1 MADKKTEQIVIGS
14 LMKQPQLLSMADR
27 YSLTVKDF
35 DDRLM
40 SFIFYAI
47 AHIAA
52 EGSTKIEVQDVDLF
66 LQNSETGKELFKSRD
81 GISLLNDSMELA
93 NTDSFGTY
101 YSLLKKENLLRDLKN
116 LGIDV
121 SEYYQVNP
129 ITGEALQLNDRF
141 MAMDIEEIIGSIKA
155 RVADL
160 EGQYAKGTASSTQS
174 VVEGMRDLIDDLEE
188 NPEVGPPLQ
197 GEIFNTVVSGARRGT
212 FYVRSGAS
220 GVSKALPNST
230 RIPTPSGWTTVG
242 KVRVGDHLFDA
253 FGKPTK
259 VIGVFPQGEKE
270 VFEVTFKDGRK
281 AKCCKEH
288 LWSFNTS
295 SQKQKSKDNRVFYT
309 ESLADIMKRPLQNS
323 RQGYNI
329 LVPMNK
335 AVEYEEKDFYL
346 PPYVFGLLLGDGSF
360 RQHKSN
366 KSLQFSSETPELPN
380 LIAEEMGWTVKRG
393 SKHNFT
399 WFFGF
404 KEAQESQPRRLNV
417 WVEEALR
424 EYPELI
430 GAYSNT
436 KFIPD
441 KYLQGSISQRIDL
454 LNGLLDSDGTI
465 DEKGRVSF
473 ATTSE
478 RMRDNIIELV
488 QSLGMKG
495 SFGVSTTG
503 RDRPLF
509 TVNIV
514 GSKEQKQLL
523 FRLQRKVDIR
533 DRYIKSGKRVE
544 RNTHN
549 PIIKI
554 ESLGYS
560 EEMTCFR
567 VDNDEH
573 LFLMNDY
580 IVTHNTRSSIADAC
594 YLAFPVRYN
603 PSRRTWE
610 NTGACEKVLVVI
622 TEQSFREVRTMIL
635 AYLTG
640 FNEKKIKRKSLM
652 TTAEE
657 EILEYAVQVVE
668 AYQEN
673 MYIVQMPAPDIQ
685 TIKAIVRAN
694 VLKYGINYVFYDY
707 IFISPSLLAEFK
719 GFNLRNDEVLLML
732 STALKDLAVEL
743 DVFVLTSTQVNASA
757 DDNREIRNEGSIA
770 GSRAIINKADIGC
783 VMARP
788 STEELKTLQ
797 PVIQNCGLEPNLVTD
812 IYKNRGDQ
820 WTQVR
825 IWSQFDMG
833 NLRKRDLF
841 ITNSRLEAVEDFVID
856 RYLYN
861 DETSGAID
869 LINRLNRV
877 GKGR

>member
-14 LMKQPQLLSMADR
+14 LMKQPQLLSMADK

-101 YSLLKKENLLRDLKN
+101 YSLLKKENLLRDLKD

-141 MAMDIEEIIGSIKA
+141 MAMNIEEIIGTIKA
-155 RVADL
+155 KVADL
-160 EGQYAKGTASSTQS
+160 EGQYAQGTASSTQS
-174 VVEGMRDLIDDLEE
+174 VAEGMRDLIDDLEE

-220 GVSKALPNST
+220 GVSK
-230 RIPTPSGWTTVG
+230 
-242 KVRVGDHLFDA
+242 
-253 FGKPTK
+253 
-259 VIGVFPQGEKE
+259 
-270 VFEVTFKDGRK
+270 
-281 AKCCKEH
+281 
-288 LWSFNTS
+288 
-295 SQKQKSKDNRVFYT
+295 
-309 ESLADIMKRPLQNS
+309 
-323 RQGYNI
+323 
-329 LVPMNK
+329 
-335 AVEYEEKDFYL
+335 
-346 PPYVFGLLLGDGSF
+346 
-360 RQHKSN
+360 
-366 KSLQFSSETPELPN
+366 
-380 LIAEEMGWTVKRG
+380 
-393 SKHNFT
+393 
-399 WFFGF
+399 
-404 KEAQESQPRRLNV
+404 
-417 WVEEALR
+417 
-424 EYPELI
+424 
-430 GAYSNT
+430 
-436 KFIPD
+436 
-441 KYLQGSISQRIDL
+441 
-454 LNGLLDSDGTI
+454 
-465 DEKGRVSF
+465 
-473 ATTSE
+473 
-478 RMRDNIIELV
+478 
-488 QSLGMKG
+488 
-495 SFGVSTTG
+495 
-503 RDRPLF
+503 
-509 TVNIV
+509 
-514 GSKEQKQLL
+514 
-523 FRLQRKVDIR
+523 
-533 DRYIKSGKRVE
+533 
-544 RNTHN
+544 
-549 PIIKI
+549 
-554 ESLGYS
+554 
-560 EEMTCFR
+560 
-567 VDNDEH
+567 
-573 LFLMNDY
+573 
-580 IVTHNTRSSIADAC
+580 TRSSVADAC

-603 PSRRTWE
+603 PSKRLWE

-657 EILEYAVQVVE
+657 KILEYAVQVVE
-668 AYQEN
+668 AYQDN

-694 VLKYGINYVFYDY
+694 VLKYDINYVFYDY

-797 PVIQNCGLEPNLVTD
+797 PVIQNCGIEPNLVTD
-812 IYKNRGDQ
+812 IYKNRGDE